1 MKVLV
6 IGDVNVITRHAE
18 TDHRFLARVELYDQH
33 ACIEID
39 PERRWHSCDCST
51 NVQDQPW

>member
-1 MKVLV
+1 MLMMKVLV

-39 PERRWHSCDCST
+39 PERR
-51 NVQDQPW
+51 